1 MSSPQTRA
9 RRRGKDYV
17 TIALFLLPAVI
28 LFALFLIY
36 PIFRSGY
43 YSLFNWN
50 GLGPATKFVGLNN
63 FKLILTDQVFLKSDR
78 ELYHH
83 RGALFGRP
91 AAPGPDAGGHG
102 GT

>member
-1 MSSPQTRA
+1 MNITQISRNDSMSSPQTRS

-17 TIALFLLPAVI
+17 TIGLFLLPAVI

-36 PIFRSGY
+36 PIFRAGY

-63 FKLILTDQVFLKSDR
+63 YKLILTDRVFIKAIENCIIIVVLS
-78 ELYHH
+78 L
-83 RGALFGRP
+83 
-91 AAPGPDAGGHG
+91 
-102 GT
+102 TI